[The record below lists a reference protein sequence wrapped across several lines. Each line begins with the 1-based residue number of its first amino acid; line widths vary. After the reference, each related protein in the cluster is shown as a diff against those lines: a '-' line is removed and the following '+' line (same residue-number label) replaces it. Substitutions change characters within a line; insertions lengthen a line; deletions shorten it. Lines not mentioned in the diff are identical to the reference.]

1 MLALALVLASVAA
14 TAGQSAF
21 VTLPALDAAPTT
33 LAGTSALL
41 GVVLAGVVILSGRA
55 TRKLGPLQELA
66 KDLAQEAR
74 GAGTGRLL
82 WRSASSAI
90 AEEIVFR
97 GLLVP
102 VLGVV
107 PAGLAFGLLH
117 LGLGKR
123 SLRWAA
129 AATVFG
135 LLLGTL
141 YWLTGSLLGPVLAHA
156 LVNFEN
162 GRWLGQLEPAR
173 EGRNGIASRKQAY
186 ANIGGAGVSPK
197 GRGEARP
204 RD

>member
-1 MLALALVLASVAA
+1 MLALSLGLAAVTSG
-14 TAGQSAF
+14 AGQSAF
-21 VTLPALDAAPTT
+21 VTEPALTASPGT

-41 GVVLAGVVILSGRA
+41 GVVLAAVVILTARGTRSVA
-55 TRKLGPLQELA
+55 TLQELA
-66 KDLAQEAR
+66 NDLAPEAR

-90 AEEIVFR
+90 AEEILFR

-102 VLGVV
+102 VLGVI

-117 LGLGKR
+117 VGLGKK

-129 AATVFG
+129 AATLFG

-141 YWLTGSLLGPVLAHA
+141 YWLTGSLLGPVIAHA

-162 GRWLGQLEPAR
+162 GRWLGKLELRSSLRPAGLR
-173 EGRNGIASRKQAY
+173 PAGP
-186 ANIGGAGVSPK
+186 GAAP
-197 GRGEARP
+197 P